1 MKHLF
6 FGGVHPKYNKEMSTT
21 SMDFRTLQPK
31 QVVIPLLQH
40 IGAPC
45 TALVEVGQRVLRGQK
60 IGDGEGL
67 CVPVHASVSGTVVA
81 VEPRP
86 HVSGRMIPAVVIEN
100 DGLDETV
107 APNIPKTD
115 DEILHAIR

>member
-6 FGGVHPKYNKEMSTT
+6 FGGIHPKYNKEMSTT
-21 SMDFRTLQPK
+21 SVDFCAVKPK

-45 TALVEVGQRVLRGQK
+45 APLVQVGDRVLRGQK

-67 CVPVHASVSGTVVA
+67 CVPVHASVSGKVVA
-81 VEPRP
+81 IEPRP
-86 HVSGRMIPAVVIEN
+86 HVSGRMIQAVIIEN

-107 APNIPKTD
+107 AP
-115 DEILHAIR
+115 